1 MDIQA
6 IIDQIS
12 DYIHGPAR
20 DHIVQTLRSAQG
32 EELGEQIAAMG
43 YRIVR
48 ESMDKAGDGGPQDID
63 VVLGVATETI
73 DMLLEIVDALG
84 IRYSPD
90 EMREETLLRMV
101 ALHME
106 QVGDD
111 PEQKAI
117 AEQALQE
124 MMADGTYQ
132 EAMSAAEGMM
142 RRSGVDPSAAV
153 SQGEE
158 MARGPRDP
166 LAQGVSRGL
175 MGG

>member
-6 IIDQIS
+6 IIDRIS

-20 DHIVQTLRSAQG
+20 DHIVQALTGAQG
-32 EELGEQIAAMG
+32 EELAEQVAAMA

-48 ESMDKAGDGGPQDID
+48 ESMDAVEGGEPLEID

-73 DMLLEIVDALG
+73 DLLLEIVDALG
-84 IRYSPD
+84 VKYSPD

-132 EAMSAAEGMM
+132 EAMGAAEGMM